1 MALSTGTRLGPYEIV
16 APIGAGG
23 MGEVYRA
30 KDTRLDRTVA
40 IKVLASHLSS
50 SPELKQRFEREARA
64 VSSLN
69 HSHICQLYDVG
80 SQNGTEYL
88 VMEYLEGETLAE
100 RLRKGALPLNELLK
114 TAIEIAEALE
124 VAHRAGIIHRD
135 LKPGNIML
143 TKAGVKLMDFGL
155 AKPAAIGGAGAAP
168 MLSAAQTVSGPSP
181 MSPLTTAGMIVGTIL
196 YMSPE
201 QIEGKEA
208 DARADIFSFGA
219 VLYEMATGKRP
230 FEGKSQLS
238 VASAILE
245 KDPPPISAIN
255 PASPAQI
262 DYLVSTCLAKDRE
275 ERIQSAHD
283 VRLQLKGIAQ
293 TPAASSAA
301 APEESSRNL
310 WPLIAL
316 VGAALLLLAAG
327 VIYFRA
333 QRTDAPALSVLA
345 YIPPPPGTAFRA
357 SGGLDVGPVAVSPD
371 GKTLAF
377 SAVDEKGVTKLW
389 LRPLDSQQAT
399 VLPGTEDAA
408 YLFWS
413 PDSQYLAFFADGK
426 LKKISVSGG
435 DSQTLVD
442 GIGVEPGIGTWSA
455 DGTILFCKEHY
466 GVIYRVAATGGE
478 VSQVTKLEKS
488 DMVHRQPFFLPD
500 GKHFLYVSQYQDFA
514 PEIRLGEVD
523 KPGQAGAVVVPGG
536 AMPQFASGHLLFV
549 QRGHIEAQ
557 PFDLRTWKLSGDPRT
572 LGQAEFFSVSTNGVL
587 AYHEGSGESELKIYD
602 RSGNVTATPGPLGR
616 YESPR
621 FSPDGKSVGVTLG
634 DPRTGKNDIWS
645 FPVAGGQPSRLTFG
659 PNDSFFIWSPNGKEI
674 AYWVNG
680 DGKDSIRR
688 RPLDG
693 SRPEDTLYTDDAN
706 LFALPID
713 WSPDGKYISMHIS
726 DKQGVFS
733 NWSLPVAG
741 GQAFRPAATAGLT
754 ESEFEGRFSADGR
767 WLTYFAYETG
777 RPEVYVVPFPGAGA
791 KTQVSN
797 TGGWLARFSR
807 NELFYVTLANRLM
820 VAQIHGQPSFGVD
833 SIKPLFQMDFPN
845 VASSNPLYDVSP
857 DGQHFAVLTAD
868 HAKSTS
874 ITLLTNWPAELKK

>member
-1 MALSTGTRLGPYEIV
+1 MALPTGTRLGPYEIV

-50 SPELKQRFEREARA
+50 SPELKQRFEREARS

-88 VMEYLEGETLAE
+88 VMEYLEGETLAD

-114 TAIEIAEALE
+114 TAMEIAEALE

-230 FEGKSQLS
+230 FEAESQLS

-245 KDPPPISAIN
+245 KDPPPISSIIPVS
-255 PASPAQI
+255 PASL

-275 ERIQSAHD
+275 ERVQSAHD

-293 TPAASSAA
+293 SPAASSAA
-301 APEESSRNL
+301 APEESPRNL
-310 WPLIAL
+310 WPLLAL
-316 VGAALLLLAAG
+316 VLAALLLVAAG
-327 VIYFRA
+327 LIYFRA
-333 QRTDAPALSVLA
+333 QRTDVPSLPVRA

-389 LRPLDSQQAT
+389 LRPLDAQQPT
-399 VLPGTEDAA
+399 LLPGTEDAA
-408 YLFWS
+408 YPFWS
-413 PDSQYLAFFADGK
+413 PD
-426 LKKISVSGG
+426 
-435 DSQTLVD
+435 
-442 GIGVEPGIGTWSA
+442 
-455 DGTILFCKEHY
+455 
-466 GVIYRVAATGGE
+466 
-478 VSQVTKLEKS
+478 
-488 DMVHRQPFFLPD
+488 
-500 GKHFLYVSQYQDFA
+500 
-514 PEIRLGEVD
+514 
-523 KPGQAGAVVVPGG
+523 
-536 AMPQFASGHLLFV
+536 
-549 QRGHIEAQ
+549 
-557 PFDLRTWKLSGDPRT
+557 
-572 LGQAEFFSVSTNGVL
+572 
-587 AYHEGSGESELKIYD
+587 
-602 RSGNVTATPGPLGR
+602 
-616 YESPR
+616 
-621 FSPDGKSVGVTLG
+621 
-634 DPRTGKNDIWS
+634 
-645 FPVAGGQPSRLTFG
+645 
-659 PNDSFFIWSPNGKEI
+659 
-674 AYWVNG
+674 
-680 DGKDSIRR
+680 
-688 RPLDG
+688 
-693 SRPEDTLYTDDAN
+693 
-706 LFALPID
+706 
-713 WSPDGKYISMHIS
+713 
-726 DKQGVFS
+726 
-733 NWSLPVAG
+733 
-741 GQAFRPAATAGLT
+741 LT

-797 TGGWLARFSR
+797 TGGWLARFR
-807 NELFYVTLANRLM
+807 GNELFYVTLANRLM
-820 VAQIHGQPSFGVD
+820 VAQIHTQPSFGVD

-845 VASSNPLYDVSP
+845 AASSDPMYDVSP

-868 HAKSTS
+868 RAKSTS
-874 ITLLTNWPAELKK
+874 ITLLTNWSAELKK

>member
-1 MALSTGTRLGPYEIV
+1 MALPTGTRLGPYEIV

-50 SPELKQRFEREARA
+50 SPELKQRFEREARS

-80 SQNGTEYL
+80 SQDGTEYL

-114 TAIEIAEALE
+114 TGMEIAEALE

-168 MLSAAQTVSGPSP
+168 MLSAAQTISGPSP

-245 KDPPPISAIN
+245 KDPPPISALN
-255 PASPAQI
+255 PASPAPL

-283 VRLQLKGIAQ
+283 VLLQLKGIAQ
-293 TPAASSAA
+293 TPAATSAP
-301 APEESSRNL
+301 APEESPRSV
-310 WPLIAL
+310 WPLLAL
-316 VGAALLLLAAG
+316 VVAALLLVAAG
-327 VIYFRA
+327 IVYFRA

-389 LRPLDSQQAT
+389 LRPLDAQQSTMLA
-399 VLPGTEDAA
+399 GTEDAA
-408 YLFWS
+408 YPFWS
-413 PDSQYLAFFADGK
+413 PDSQYLAFFAGGT
-426 LKKISVSGG
+426 LKKIAASAG
-435 DSQTLVD
+435 DSQTLVN
-442 GIGVEPGIGTWSA
+442 GVGAEPGIGTWSA

-466 GVIYRVAATGGE
+466 GVISRVAATGGE
-478 VSQVTKLEKS
+478 VSQVTKFETT
-488 DMVHRQPFFLPD
+488 DFVHKQPFFLPD
-500 GKHFLYVSQYQDFA
+500 GKHFLYVAQYHDFS
-514 PEIRLGEVD
+514 PEIRVGDID
-523 KPGQAGAVVVPGG
+523 KPNQPGIVVVAGT
-536 AMPQFASGHLLFV
+536 MPHFSFGRLLFV
-549 QRGHIEAQ
+549 QRGRIETQ

-572 LGQAEFFSVSTNGVL
+572 LGEAEFFSVSTNGVL
-587 AYHEGSGESELKIYD
+587 AYHAGSGISELKIYD
-602 RSGNVTATPGPLGR
+602 RTGNVIATPGPLAF

-621 FSPDGKSVGVTLG
+621 FSPDGKSVGVTIA

-674 AYWVNG
+674 AYWVNEN
-680 DGKDSIRR
+680 GKTSIRR

-693 SRPEDTLYTDDAN
+693 SRPEDTLYRNDAD

-713 WSPDGKYISMHIS
+713 WTSDGKYISMHVS
-726 DKQGVFS
+726 DKQGLFT
-733 NWSLPVAG
+733 NWSLPVGG
-741 GQAFRPAATAGLT
+741 GQAFRPAATASLT

-777 RPEVYVVPFPGAGA
+777 RPEVYVVPFPSAGA

-797 TGGWLARFSR
+797 TGGWLARFR
-807 NELFYVTLANRLM
+807 GNELFYVTLANRLM
-820 VAQIHGQPSFGVD
+820 VAQIHTQPSFGVD
-833 SIKPLFQMDFPN
+833 SIKPLFQLDFPN
-845 VASSNPLYDVSP
+845 AASSDPMYDVSP

-868 HAKSTS
+868 RAKSTS

>member
-1 MALSTGTRLGPYEIV
+1 MALPTGTRLGPYEIV

-50 SPELKQRFEREARA
+50 SPELKQRFEREARS

-80 SQNGTEYL
+80 SQAGTEYL

-114 TAIEIAEALE
+114 TAMEIAEALE

-168 MLSAAQTVSGPSP
+168 MLSAAQTISGPSP

-245 KDPPPISAIN
+245 KDPPPISTIN
-255 PASPAQI
+255 PVAPASL

-293 TPAASSAA
+293 TPSVSSAP
-301 APEESSRNL
+301 APEESPRHL
-310 WPLIAL
+310 WPLLAL
-316 VGAALLLLAAG
+316 AVAALLLVAAG

-333 QRTDAPALSVLA
+333 QRTDAPSFSVLA

-399 VLPGTEDAA
+399 MLAGTEDAA
-408 YLFWS
+408 YPFWS
-413 PDSQYLAFFADGK
+413 PDSQYLAFFAGGM
-426 LKKISVSGG
+426 LKKIGASAG

-442 GIGVEPGIGTWSA
+442 GVGAEPGIGTWSA

-478 VSQVTKLEKS
+478 VSQVTKFETT
-488 DMVHRQPFFLPD
+488 DFVHRQPFFLPD
-500 GKHFLYVSQYQDFA
+500 GKHFLYVAQYYDFS
-514 PEIRLGEVD
+514 PEIRVGDID
-523 KPGQAGAVVVPGG
+523 KPGQPGIVVVAGT
-536 AMPQFASGHLLFV
+536 MPHFAFGRLLFV
-549 QRGHIEAQ
+549 QRGRIETQ

-572 LGQAEFFSVSTNGVL
+572 LGEAEFFSVSTNGVL
-587 AYHEGSGESELKIYD
+587 AYHAGSGISELKIYD
-602 RSGNVTATPGPLGR
+602 RTGNVIATPGPLAF

-621 FSPDGKSVGVTLG
+621 FSPDGKSVGVTIA
-634 DPRTGKNDIWS
+634 DPRTGKSDIWS

-659 PNDSFFIWSPNGKEI
+659 PNDAFFIWSPNGKEI
-674 AYWVNG
+674 AYWVNEN
-680 DGKDSIRR
+680 GKTSIRR

-693 SRPEDTLYTDDAN
+693 SRPEDTLYRNDAD

-713 WSPDGKYISMHIS
+713 WTPDGKYISMHVS
-726 DKQGVFS
+726 DKKGIFT
-733 NWSLPVAG
+733 NWSLPLEG
-741 GQAFRPAATAGLT
+741 GQAFRPAATASLT

-767 WLTYFAYETG
+767 WLAYFAYETG
-777 RPEVYVVPFPGAGA
+777 RPEVYVVPFPGGGA

-797 TGGWLARFSR
+797 SGGWLARFR
-807 NELFYVTLANRLM
+807 GNELFYVTLANRLM
-820 VAQIHGQPSFGVD
+820 VAQFHSQPSFGVD
-833 SIKPLFQMDFPN
+833 SIKPLFQLDFPN
-845 VASSNPLYDVSP
+845 AASSDPMYDVSP

-868 HAKSTS
+868 RAKSTS

>member
-1 MALSTGTRLGPYEIV
+1 MALPGGTRLGPYEIV

-40 IKVLASHLSS
+40 IKVLAAHLSS
-50 SPELKQRFEREARA
+50 SPEQKQRFEREARS
-64 VSSLN
+64 VSALN
-69 HSHICQLYDVG
+69 HAHICQLYDVG
-80 SQNGTEYL
+80 SQAGSEYL

-114 TAIEIAEALE
+114 TAMEIAEALE

-143 TKAGVKLMDFGL
+143 TKAGAKLMDFGL
-155 AKPAAIGGAGAAP
+155 AKPAVISGAGTAP
-168 MLSAAQTVSGPSP
+168 LLSAAQTISGPSP

-230 FEGKSQLS
+230 FEGKSQLG

-245 KDPPPISAIN
+245 KEPEPISAIN
-255 PASPAQI
+255 PVAPASLN
-262 DYLVSTCLAKDRE
+262 YLVSTCLAKDRE
-275 ERIQSAHD
+275 ERIQTAHD
-283 VRLQLKGIAQ
+283 VRLQLKGISQ
-293 TPAASSAA
+293 SPAAASAVT
-301 APEESSRNL
+301 PEESPRKL
-310 WPLIAL
+310 WPWLAL
-316 VGAALLLLAAG
+316 AGAAVLLVAAG

-333 QRTDAPALSVLA
+333 QRSDAPSLSVLA

-389 LRPLDSQQAT
+389 LRPLDTQQAT
-399 VLPGTEDAA
+399 MLPGTEDAS
-408 YLFWS
+408 YPFWS
-413 PDSQYLAFFADGK
+413 PDSQYLAFFAGGM
-426 LKKISVSGG
+426 LKKIGASAG

-442 GIGVEPGIGTWSA
+442 GVGAEPGIGTWSA

-466 GVIYRVAATGGE
+466 GFIYRVAAAGGE
-478 VSQVTKLEKS
+478 VSQVTKFETA
-488 DMVHRQPFFLPD
+488 DFVHRQPFFLPD
-500 GKHFLYVSQYQDFA
+500 GKHFLYVSQYHDFS
-514 PEIRLGEVD
+514 PEIRVGDID
-523 KPGQAGAVVVPGG
+523 KPGQAGIVVVAGT
-536 AMPQFASGHLLFV
+536 MPHFAFGRLLFV
-549 QRGHIEAQ
+549 QRGHIETQ

-572 LGQAEFFSVSTNGVL
+572 LGEAEFFSVSTNGVL
-587 AYHEGSGESELKIYD
+587 AYHEGSGVSEMKIYD
-602 RSGNVTATPGPLGR
+602 RTGNVIATPGPLAF

-621 FSPDGKSVGVTLG
+621 FSPDGKSVGVTIA

-674 AYWVNG
+674 AYWVNEN
-680 DGKDSIRR
+680 GKTSIRR

-693 SRPEDTLYTDDAN
+693 SRPEDTLYRNDAD

-713 WSPDGKYISMHIS
+713 WTSDGKYISMHVS
-726 DKQGVFS
+726 DKQGLFT
-733 NWSLPVAG
+733 NWSLPVG
-741 GQAFRPAATAGLT
+741 SGQAFRPAATASLT

-797 TGGWLARFSR
+797 TGGWLARFR
-807 NELFYVTLANRLM
+807 GNELFYVTLANRLM
-820 VAQIHGQPSFGVD
+820 VAQIHTQPSFGVD
-833 SIKPLFQMDFPN
+833 SIKPLFQLDFPN
-845 VASSNPLYDVSP
+845 AASSDPMYDVSP

-868 HAKSTS
+868 RTKSTS

>member
-1 MALSTGTRLGPYEIV
+1 MALPRGTRLGPYEII
-16 APIGAGG
+16 APLGAGG

-50 SPELKQRFEREARA
+50 SPESKQRFEREARS

-69 HSHICQLYDVG
+69 HPHICQLYDVG
-80 SQNGTEYL
+80 SQDAGEYL

-100 RLRKGALPLNELLK
+100 RLKKGSLPLNELLK
-114 TAIEIAEALE
+114 TAMEIAEALE

-143 TKAGVKLMDFGL
+143 TKSGAKLMDFGL
-155 AKPAAIGGAGAAP
+155 AKPTSLVAAGTAP
-168 MLSAAQTVSGPSP
+168 LLSAAQTVSGPSP

-219 VLYEMATGKRP
+219 VLYEMTTGKRP

-245 KDPPPISAIN
+245 KDPEPIAAVN
-255 PASPAQI
+255 PLAPASL
-262 DYLVSTCLAKDRE
+262 DYLVRTCLAKDRE
-275 ERIQSAHD
+275 ERIQTIHD

-293 TPAASSAA
+293 SPAANAA
-301 APEESSRNL
+301 IIPEEAPRKL
-310 WPLIAL
+310 WPLLAL
-316 VGAALLLLAAG
+316 AAALLLVAVA

-333 QRTDAPALSVLA
+333 QQSDVPSLSVLA

-377 SAVDEKGVTKLW
+377 SAVDEKGITKLW
-389 LRPLDSQQAT
+389 LRPLDAQQAA

-408 YLFWS
+408 YPFWS
-413 PDSQYLAFFADGK
+413 PDSQYLVFFAAGQ
-426 LKKISVSGG
+426 LRKISVPGG
-435 DSQTLVD
+435 ASQTLVD
-442 GIGVEPGIGTWSA
+442 GVGTEAGIGSWSA
-455 DGTILFCKEHY
+455 DGTILFCKDRY
-466 GVIYRVAATGGE
+466 GVIYRIAATGGE
-478 VSQVTKLEKS
+478 VSQVTKLES
-488 DMVHRQPFFLPD
+488 NEIGHRQPFVLPD
-500 GKHFLYVSQYQDFA
+500 GKHFLYVSQGLDFVPQVKMA
-514 PEIRLGEVD
+514 DLD
-523 KPGQAGAVVVPGG
+523 KLQQPSVSVVAG
-536 AMPQFASGHLLFV
+536 AMPHFASGELLWV
-549 QRGHIEAQ
+549 RDGHIEAQ
-557 PFDLRTWKLSGDPRT
+557 PFDLRTWKLSGDPRS
-572 LGQAEFFSVSTNGVL
+572 LGEAEFFSVSTNGVL
-587 AYHEGSGESELKIYD
+587 AYHEGSGVAELKIYD
-602 RSGNVTATPGPLGR
+602 RAGNVIATPGPLAR

-621 FSPDGKSVGVTLG
+621 FSPDGKRIGVVIA
-634 DPRTGKNDIWS
+634 DPRTGKDDIWA
-645 FPVAGGQPSRLTFG
+645 FPVDGGQHDRLTFG

-674 AYWVNG
+674 AYQATEN
-680 DGKDSIRR
+680 GKDSIRR

-693 SRPEDTLYTDDAN
+693 SRPEDTLYKNDAN
-706 LFALPID
+706 LFSLPID
-713 WSPDGKYISMHIS
+713 WTPDGKYISMHVS
-726 DKQGVFS
+726 DKQGIFT
-733 NWSLPVAG
+733 NWTLPVAG

-777 RPEVYVVPFPGAGA
+777 RPEVYVVPFPGAGT
-791 KTQVSN
+791 KTQVST

-820 VAQIHGQPSFGVD
+820 VAQFHTQPSFGVD
-833 SIKPLFQMDFPN
+833 SVRPLFQLDFPN
-845 VASSNPLYDVSP
+845 VAGSNPMYDVSP
-857 DGQHFAVLTAD
+857 DGQRFAVLTAD
-868 HAKSTS
+868 RTKSAS

>member
-1 MALSTGTRLGPYEIV
+1 MALPRGTRLGPYEII
-16 APIGAGG
+16 APLGAGG

-40 IKVLASHLSS
+40 VKVLASHLSS
-50 SPELKQRFEREARA
+50 SPESKQRFEREARS

-69 HSHICQLYDVG
+69 HPHICQLYDVG
-80 SQNGTEYL
+80 SQDAGEYL

-100 RLRKGALPLNELLK
+100 RLKKGSLPLNELLK
-114 TAIEIAEALE
+114 TAMEIAEALE

-143 TKAGVKLMDFGL
+143 TKSGAKLMDFGL
-155 AKPAAIGGAGAAP
+155 AKPTSLVAAGTAP
-168 MLSAAQTVSGPSP
+168 LLSAAQTVSGPSP

-245 KDPPPISAIN
+245 KDPEPIAAVN
-255 PASPAQI
+255 PLAPASL
-262 DYLVSTCLAKDRE
+262 DYLVRTCLAKDRE
-275 ERIQSAHD
+275 ERIQTIHD

-293 TPAASSAA
+293 SPAANAA
-301 APEESSRNL
+301 IIPEEAPRKL
-310 WPLIAL
+310 WPLLAL
-316 VGAALLLLAAG
+316 AAALLLVAVA

-333 QRTDAPALSVLA
+333 QQSDVPSLSVLA

-377 SAVDEKGVTKLW
+377 SAVDEKGITKLW
-389 LRPLDSQQAT
+389 LRPLDAQQAA

-408 YLFWS
+408 YPFWS
-413 PDSQYLAFFADGK
+413 PDSQYLVFFAAGQ
-426 LKKISVSGG
+426 LRKISVPGG
-435 DSQTLVD
+435 ASQTLVD
-442 GIGVEPGIGTWSA
+442 GVGTEAGIGSWSA
-455 DGTILFCKEHY
+455 DGTILFCKDRY
-466 GVIYRVAATGGE
+466 GVIYRIAATGGE
-478 VSQVTKLEKS
+478 VSQVTKLES
-488 DMVHRQPFFLPD
+488 NEIGHRQPFVLPD
-500 GKHFLYVSQYQDFA
+500 GKHFLYVSQGLDFVPQVKMA
-514 PEIRLGEVD
+514 DLD
-523 KPGQAGAVVVPGG
+523 KLQQPSVSVVAG
-536 AMPQFASGHLLFV
+536 AMPHFASGELLWV
-549 QRGHIEAQ
+549 RDGHIEAQ
-557 PFDLRTWKLSGDPRT
+557 PFDLRTWKLSGDPRS
-572 LGQAEFFSVSTNGVL
+572 LGEAEFFSVSTNGVL
-587 AYHEGSGESELKIYD
+587 AYHEGSGVAELKIYD
-602 RSGNVTATPGPLGR
+602 RAGNVIATPGPLAR

-621 FSPDGKSVGVTLG
+621 FSPDGKRIGVVIA
-634 DPRTGKNDIWS
+634 DPRTGKDDIWA
-645 FPVAGGQPSRLTFG
+645 FPVDGGQHDRLTFG

-674 AYWVNG
+674 AYQATEN
-680 DGKDSIRR
+680 GKDSIRR

-693 SRPEDTLYTDDAN
+693 SRPEDTLYKNDAN
-706 LFALPID
+706 LFSLPID
-713 WSPDGKYISMHIS
+713 WTPDGKYISMHVS
-726 DKQGVFS
+726 DKQGIFT
-733 NWSLPVAG
+733 NWTLPVAG

-777 RPEVYVVPFPGAGA
+777 RPEVYVVPFPGAGT
-791 KTQVSN
+791 KTQVST

-820 VAQIHGQPSFGVD
+820 VAQFHTQPSFGVD
-833 SIKPLFQMDFPN
+833 SVRPLFQLDFPN
-845 VASSNPLYDVSP
+845 VAGSNPMYDVSP
-857 DGQHFAVLTAD
+857 DGQRFAVLTAD
-868 HAKSTS
+868 RTKSAS

>member
-1 MALSTGTRLGPYEIV
+1 MALAGGTRLGPYEIV
-16 APIGAGG
+16 APLGAGG

-50 SPELKQRFEREARA
+50 SPELKQRFEREARS
-64 VSSLN
+64 VSALN
-69 HSHICQLYDVG
+69 HPHICQLHDVG

-88 VMEYLEGETLAE
+88 VMEFLEGETLAE
-100 RLRKGALPLNELLK
+100 RLRKGAMPLNELLK
-114 TAIEIAEALE
+114 TGMEIAEALE

-143 TKAGVKLMDFGL
+143 TKAGAKLMDFGL
-155 AKPAAIGGAGAAP
+155 AKPVTLSGAAAAP
-168 MLSAAQTVSGPSP
+168 LLSAAQTVSGPSP

-230 FEGKSQLS
+230 FDGKSQLS
-238 VASAILE
+238 VASAILDKE
-245 KDPPPISAIN
+245 PEPISALN
-255 PASPAQI
+255 PVAPASL
-262 DYLVSTCLAKDRE
+262 DYLVTTCLVKDRE
-275 ERIQSAHD
+275 ERIQTAHD

-293 TPAASSAA
+293 SPAASAA
-301 APEESSRNL
+301 VATEESPRKL
-310 WPLIAL
+310 WPWLAL
-316 VGAALLLLAAG
+316 AGAAVLLLAAG
-327 VIYFRA
+327 MIYFRT
-333 QRTDAPALSVLA
+333 QRSDAPSLSVLA

-389 LRPLDSQQAT
+389 LRPLDAQQAT
-399 VLPGTEDAA
+399 MLAGTEDAA
-408 YLFWS
+408 YPFWS
-413 PDSQYLAFFADGK
+413 PDSQYLGFFADGN
-426 LKKISVSGG
+426 LRKISVPGG
-435 DSQTLVD
+435 ASQTLVD
-442 GIGVEPGIGTWSA
+442 GVGTEAGIGTWSA
-455 DGTILFCKEHY
+455 DGTILFCKDRY

-478 VSQVTKLEKS
+478 AAPVTKLEKTEIAQ
-488 DMVHRQPFFLPD
+488 RQPFILPD
-500 GKHFLYVSQYQDFA
+500 GKHFLYVSEGLDFVPQIKVA
-514 PEIRLGEVD
+514 DLGNPE
-523 KPGQAGAVVVPGG
+523 QAGVAVVTG
-536 AMPQFASGHLLFV
+536 AMPQVASGELLWV
-549 QRGHIEAQ
+549 LGGHIEAQ
-557 PFDLRTWKLSGDPRT
+557 PFDLRTWKLSGDPRS
-572 LGQAEFFSVSTNGVL
+572 LGEAEFFSVSTNSVL
-587 AYHEGSGESELKIYD
+587 AYHEGSGVAELKIYD
-602 RSGNVTATPGPLGR
+602 RTGNVVSTPGPLAR
-616 YESPR
+616 YGSPR
-621 FSPDGKSVGVTLG
+621 FSPDGKSVGVIIS
-634 DPRTGKNDIWS
+634 DPRTGKDDVWA
-645 FPVAGGQPSRLTFG
+645 FPAAGGQPDRLTFG
-659 PNDSFFIWSPNGKEI
+659 PSDAFFIWSPNGKEI
-674 AYWVNG
+674 AYQATEN
-680 DGKDSIRR
+680 GKDSIRR

-693 SRPEDTLYTDDAN
+693 SRPEDTLYKNDAN
-706 LFALPID
+706 LFSLPID
-713 WSPDGKYISMHIS
+713 WTPDGKYVSMHVS
-726 DKQGVFS
+726 DKKGVFT

-741 GQAFRPAATAGLT
+741 GQAFRPAATASLT

-791 KTQVSN
+791 KTQVST

-820 VAQIHGQPSFGVD
+820 VAQFHTQPSFGVD
-833 SIKPLFQMDFPN
+833 TVRALFQMDFPN
-845 VASSNPLYDVSP
+845 VSGSNPMYDVSP

>member
-1 MALSTGTRLGPYEIV
+1 MALPSGTKLGPYEIL
-16 APIGAGG
+16 APLGAGG

-40 IKVLASHLSS
+40 IKVLASHLST
-50 SPELKQRFEREARA
+50 SPELKQRFEREARS
-64 VSSLN
+64 VSALN
-69 HSHICQLYDVG
+69 HAHICQLYDVG
-80 SQNGTEYL
+80 SQSGTEYL

-100 RLRKGALPLNELLK
+100 RLRKGPLPLHELLK
-114 TAIEIAEALE
+114 TGIEIAEALE

-143 TKAGVKLMDFGL
+143 TKAGAKLMDFGL
-155 AKPAAIGGAGAAP
+155 AKPAAISGAGTAP
-168 MLSAAQTVSGPSP
+168 LLSAAQTVSGPSP
-181 MSPLTTAGMIVGTIL
+181 MSPLTTAGAIIGTIQF
-196 YMSPE
+196 MSPE

-219 VLYEMATGKRP
+219 VLYEMATGKRA
-230 FEGKSQLS
+230 FEGKNQLS

-245 KDPPPISAIN
+245 KEPEPISATSTVA
-255 PASPAQI
+255 PASL

-275 ERIQSAHD
+275 ERIQTAHD
-283 VRLQLKGIAQ
+283 VRLQLQGIAQ
-293 TPAASSAA
+293 SPAASSAVA
-301 APEESSRNL
+301 AEESTRKL

-316 VGAALLLLAAG
+316 AVAALLLVAAG

-333 QRTDAPALSVLA
+333 QRTDAPSLSVLA

-399 VLPGTEDAA
+399 VLAGTEDAA
-408 YLFWS
+408 YPFWS
-413 PDSQYLAFFADGK
+413 PDSQYLAFFAGGM
-426 LKKISVSGG
+426 LKKIGASAG
-435 DSQTLVD
+435 DSQTLAA
-442 GIGVEPGIGTWSA
+442 GVGEEPDIGTWSA

-478 VSQVTKLEKS
+478 VSQVTKFETT
-488 DMVHRQPFFLPD
+488 DFVHKQPFFLPD
-500 GKHFLYVSQYQDFA
+500 GKHFLYVAQYHDFS
-514 PEIRLGEVD
+514 PEIRVGDID
-523 KPGQAGAVVVPGG
+523 KPGQAGIAVVAGT
-536 AMPQFASGHLLFV
+536 MPHFAFGRLLFV
-549 QRGHIEAQ
+549 QRGHMETQ

-572 LGQAEFFSVSTNGVL
+572 LGEAEFFSVSTNGVL
-587 AYHEGSGESELKIYD
+587 AYHEGSGISELKIYD
-602 RSGNVTATPGPLGR
+602 RTGNVIATPGPLAF

-621 FSPDGKSVGVTLG
+621 FSPDGKSVGVTIA
-634 DPRTGKNDIWS
+634 DPRTGKSDIWS

-659 PNDSFFIWSPNGKEI
+659 PNDAFFIWSPDGKEI
-674 AYWVNG
+674 AYWVNEN
-680 DGKDSIRR
+680 GKTSIRR

-693 SRPEDTLYTDDAN
+693 SRPEDTLYSNDAD

-713 WSPDGKYISMHIS
+713 WTSDSKYISMHVS
-726 DKQGVFS
+726 DKHGLFT
-733 NWSLPVAG
+733 NWSLPVGG
-741 GQAFRPAATAGLT
+741 GQAFRPAATASLT

-777 RPEVYVVPFPGAGA
+777 RPEVYVVPFPAAGA

-797 TGGWLARFSR
+797 TGGWLARFR
-807 NELFYVTLANRLM
+807 GNELFYVTLANRLM
-820 VAQIHGQPSFGVD
+820 VAQIHTQPSFGVD

-845 VASSNPLYDVSP
+845 AASSDPMYDVSP

-868 HAKSTS
+868 RNKSTS